1 MSTEVTTSN
10 KKELSERDLSFLD
23 HYTNPESPFFGKVRA
38 SLELAGFTPTGQH
51 HVLKRL
57 SDEIVGRTK
66 LYLATNSMKAAKL
79 NMDLMDG
86 TLQTDSELDVKKAKL
101 RSDIAQDILDRAGIS
116 KKQEISMEVQ
126 THAIVYLPQKE
137 VVRKEDLPI
146 DVEYEEVVQ

>member
-1 MSTEVTTSN
+1 MSTEVTTN
-10 KKELSERDLSFLD
+10 KLNERDQSFLD
-23 HYTNPESPFFGKVRA
+23 LYCNPDSECFGKVRA
-38 SLELAGFTPTGQH
+38 SLEIAGFAPNSQH
-51 HVLKRL
+51 HLLKRL

-86 TLQTDSELDVKKAKL
+86 TIQTDNELDVKKAKL

-126 THAIVYLPQKE
+126 THAIVYLPQKD
-137 VVRKEDLPI
+137 VIRKDQLPV
-146 DVEYEEVVQ
+146 DVEYEEVSFET

>member
-1 MSTEVTTSN
+1 MTELTTTT
-10 KKELSERDLSFLD
+10 KKELSERDQAFLD
-23 HYTNPESPFFGKVRA
+23 LYCNPDSECFGKVRA
-38 SLELAGFTPTGQH
+38 SLELAGFAPHSQH
-51 HVLKRL
+51 HLLKRL

-66 LYLATNSMKAAKL
+66 LFLATNSMKAAKL

-86 TLQTDSELDVKKAKL
+86 TIQTDSELDVKKAKL

-116 KKQEISMEVQ
+116 KKQELSLEVQ

-146 DVEYEEVVQ
+146 DVEYEEVAN

>member
-1 MSTEVTTSN
+1 MNEVVTTSN
-10 KKELSERDLSFLD
+10 KKELSERDTTFLD

-57 SDEIVGRTK
+57 SDEIVGRTR

-86 TLQTDSELDVKKAKL
+86 TIEVDSALDVKKAALKV
-101 RSDIAQDILDRAGIS
+101 SIAQDILDRAGIA
-116 KKQEISMEVQ
+116 KKQELSMEVQ
-126 THAIVYLPQKE
+126 PHAIVYLPQKE
-137 VVRKEDLPI
+137 TLRRDQLPI
-146 DVEYEEVVQ
+146 DVEFEKIGD

>member
-1 MSTEVTTSN
+1 MNALTTTN
-10 KKELSERDLSFLD
+10 RKELSERDLSFLD

-86 TLQTDSELDVKKAKL
+86 TLQTDNELDVKKAKL

-146 DVEYEEVVQ
+146 DVEYEEVTP

>member
-1 MSTEVTTSN
+1 MSEVVTTNS
-10 KKELSERDLSFLD
+10 KGLSEKDISFLD

-38 SLELAGFTPTGQH
+38 SLELAGFAPNSQH
-51 HVLKRL
+51 WLLKKL

-86 TLQTDSELDVKKAKL
+86 TIQTDSELDIKKAKL

-116 KKQEISMEVQ
+116 KKQELSLEVQ
-126 THAIVYLPQKE
+126 THAIVYLPQKD
-137 VVRKEDLPI
+137 VIRKDQMPI
-146 DVEYEEVVQ
+146 DVEYEEVTS